1 MIDWEE
7 ASKEANREQLA
18 ALSAGNAESNEEV
31 QRQLKE
37 MQDKLQLEKEA
48 KEKEIEEQMKR
59 MEQEKQ

>member
-37 MQDKLQLEKEA
+37 MQDKL
-48 KEKEIEEQMKR
+48 
-59 MEQEKQ
+59 